1 MGVPQ
6 ADDFEEISKR
16 IAELR
21 KERKER
27 GEREHVWNA
36 ADNTCAV
43 CKALKTSFRG
53 VFACMGS
60 PEP

>member
-16 IAELR
+16 IAEL
-21 KERKER
+21 RKER

-43 CKALKTSFRG
+43 CKALKTGFRG
-53 VFACMGS
+53 VFACMGA